1 MHADPYIPEQQI
13 YSISVFGS
21 GKLHHLNDTNHRR
34 PSMAAEG
41 TKQAVKIGELIRKAS
56 SDKELKARLVK
67 DSVSVFKENGIS
79 IPTGMT
85 VKVLEDTD
93 TVYHFIIPPK
103 PDNAQTPAG
112 AGSTAGKGAEQLLFR
127 VWSDMAFKKS
137 LIANTMKVLK
147 ENGIVV
153 PEGMTIK
160 ALENTNK
167 VIYLVIPRPQT
178 GELSD
183 ADLDKVAGGRTPQK
197 EYKVFCDRENP
208 FTAQYWNEVGADIKG
223 FFTGS
228 CTKQNNYNH

>member
-1 MHADPYIPEQQI
+1 
-13 YSISVFGS
+13 
-21 GKLHHLNDTNHRR
+21 
-34 PSMAAEG
+34 
-41 TKQAVKIGELIRKAS
+41 
-56 SDKELKARLVK
+56 
-67 DSVSVFKENGIS
+67 
-79 IPTGMT
+79 
-85 VKVLEDTD
+85 
-93 TVYHFIIPPK
+93 
-103 PDNAQTPAG
+103 
-112 AGSTAGKGAEQLLFR
+112 
-127 VWSDMAFKKS
+127 
-137 LIANTMKVLK
+137 MKVLK